1 MTEGGFDPAL
11 LVQSWPKPSK
21 PRPIVTFGAGSIVG
35 DAHFPAYRKAGFP
48 IVGLYD
54 PDQAKAKTMAD
65 KWGVTAFR
73 SIDEAAS
80 VKDAI
85 LDLAT
90 PPGRHAETLK
100 ALPDGAATLIQKPM
114 GNYLGEAT
122 EILEIC
128 RGKNLKAAVN
138 FQLRF
143 APMMLALKDAIAK
156 GWLGEV
162 VDFDAW
168 LALATPWELWE
179 FLLKAPRVE
188 IAMHSIH
195 YIDLIRQLLGD
206 PKGVHAKTLGHPNH
220 KVAQTRTSAILDYG
234 DTVRCALSVNHAHKF
249 GRRHQACEF
258 RICGTEGAAYLKL
271 GLNLDYPRGEPYIL
285 EIHPKGGTD
294 WIAVPLAG
302 EWFPDA
308 FVGRMANVQRFA
320 SGEDDELVSS
330 VEDAWSTMALVEAA
344 YRSSA
349 APATPIAERP

>member
-1 MTEGGFDPAL
+1 MTRGFDPAS
-11 LVQSWPKPSK
+11 LVQSWPKPSN

-35 DAHFPAYRKAGFP
+35 DAHFPAYRKAGFM
-48 IVGLYD
+48 VAGLYD
-54 PDQAKAKTMAD
+54 PDVARAEKLAEQ
-65 KWGVTAFR
+65 WGVAAFR
-73 SIDEAAS
+73 SVEEAAS
-80 VKDAI
+80 VKGAI
-85 LDLAT
+85 FDLAT
-90 PPGRHAETLK
+90 PPSRHADVLK
-100 ALPDGAATLIQKPM
+100 ALPDGAVALIQKPM
-114 GNYLGEAT
+114 GGNLAEAT
-122 EILEIC
+122 TILEIC
-128 RGKNLKAAVN
+128 RAKKLRAAVN

-156 GWLGEV
+156 GLLGDI

-195 YIDLIRQLLGD
+195 YLDLVRQLLGD
-206 PKGVHAKTLGHPNH
+206 PRGVHAKTLGHPNH
-220 KVAQTRTSAILDYG
+220 AVAQTRTSAILDYG
-234 DTVRCALSVNHAHKF
+234 DTVRCALSINHDHKF

-258 RICGTEGAAYLKL
+258 RIGGTEGAAYLKL
-271 GLNLDYPRGEPYIL
+271 GLNLDYPSGEPDVL
-285 EIHPKGGTD
+285 EIYPKGGTD
-294 WIAVPLAG
+294 WVSVPLAG

-320 SGEDDELVSS
+320 SGEDTSLVSS

-344 YRSSA
+344 YQSSA